1 MPGFKDLLEGGRPLT
16 PLDEETVAL
25 LSDPAM
31 LARVEELEEA
41 LHAFKRQLGQEFLG
55 GLRHALQARIEGAR
69 LSWAHV
75 EEVRVETIV
84 GLRPVGALAHDE
96 RAFWPVMNFATSPGI
111 PFSAPWIGI
120 ATTPRSSGQLKQRI
134 FDLTGGY
141 FQNPK
146 QAAPAAW
153 WVQWDW
159 CPSGRN
165 GTGRTRPGRAT
176 SSISSAGTGQA
187 GGAGR
192 GLAPRARARH
202 RGGAA
207 ARRRRPLVGSGAIP
221 PHLESLPAA
230 RRPAG
235 RPARPRGRGP
245 FGPLPRAK

>member
-55 GLRHALQARIEGAR
+55 GLRYALQARIEGAR

-159 CPSGRN
+159 CPDWPDA
-165 GTGRTRPGRAT
+165 TRPRNLVYLIGPERDKLVGRVADWLL
-176 SSISSAGTGQA
+176 A
-187 GGAGR
+187 
-192 GLAPRARARH
+192 LAPVIEEALR
-202 RGGAA
+202 
-207 ARRRRPLVGSGAIP
+207 
-221 PHLESLPAA
+221 PAA
-230 RRPAG
+230 G
-235 RPARPRGRGP
+235 D
-245 FGPLPRAK
+245 LW